1 MKTTIV
7 SDKKF
12 TDKLTGFTASS
23 KHQREALQDMLLFG
37 LEKYKDHTDTSAL
50 SKIINALIGV
60 RTIPSK
66 TIKEYIKDHANVV
79 LKKNTKDGS
88 FVFKKNGETA
98 VVTMPEAVWWE
109 HESNDKNTAKVD
121 VTDPVAL
128 ARALAKRLMD
138 AKESGKVVAGREDVA
153 DDMLARIREF
163 CNMEPAT
170 KDVLK
175 AQSLASMTV

>member
-1 MKTTIV
+1 MQNTIKD
-7 SDKKF
+7 DKGF
-12 TDKLTGFTASS
+12 TAKLAGFTASS
-23 KHQREALQDMLLFG
+23 KHQRAALQELLVYG

-50 SKIINALIGV
+50 SKVVNTLVGV

-66 TIKEYIKDHANVV
+66 TVKEYIQDHANVV
-79 LKKNTKDGS
+79 LKKNTKDGT

-121 VTDPVAL
+121 VIDPVAL
-128 ARALAKRLMD
+128 VRALAKKLMD

-175 AQSLASMTV
+175 AQSGLTA

>member
-1 MKTTIV
+1 MKTTIQD
-7 SDKKF
+7 DKGF
-12 TDKLTGFTASS
+12 TAKLTGFTASS
-23 KHQREALQDMLLFG
+23 KHQRAALQDLLVYG

-50 SKIINALIGV
+50 SKVINTLVGV

-66 TIKEYIKDHANVV
+66 TVKEYIQDHANVV
-79 LKKNTKDGS
+79 LKKTKDGS
-88 FVFKKNGETA
+88 FVFKKHGETA

-121 VTDPVAL
+121 VIDPVAL
-128 ARALAKRLMD
+128 VRALAKKLMD

-170 KDVLK
+170 KETLK
-175 AQSLASMTV
+175 AQAGLTA